1 MLGEIGVGKESAAD
15 ILKALKA
22 ESVDALAALVGG
34 DSDAIKEIKQLFAIA
49 NEYRPNSARVHAHLP
64 PGPSELASARL
75 KLSLCVLCAHAASSS
90 TPSAA

>member
-49 NEYRPNSARVHAHLP
+49 NGYPPNSRARTYTCRRAPQSWPRH
-64 PGPSELASARL
+64 G
-75 KLSLCVLCAHAASSS
+75 
-90 TPSAA
+90 

>member
-49 NEYRPNSARVHAHLP
+49 NEYPPNSRAHVHLP
-64 PGPSELASARL
+64 PRSSELASARL
-75 KLSLCVLCAHAASSS
+75 KLSLCVLRAHAASSS

>member
-1 MLGEIGVGKESAAD
+1 MRAACGAQIGGEAVTCMLGEIGVGKESAAD

-49 NEYRPNSARVHAHLP
+49 NEYRPNPRAYTRTCRRVPQSWPRH
-64 PGPSELASARL
+64 G
-75 KLSLCVLCAHAASSS
+75 
-90 TPSAA
+90 